1 MDRPVNV
8 ITLSREHGAG
18 GREVGRRIAER
29 LGWEFLDREILHRA
43 AALTEI
49 PQPDLE
55 RVDGHLAGGR
65 FRRNPLHAQYVK
77 ALKRVVSEA
86 AARGGVVVI
95 GRGSNFILR
104 SASAAFHLRLVAPL
118 EVRARRV
125 ADRERAGLAD
135 ARRRC
140 AEVDRQ
146 RGAFLKALFGR
157 EGAAPSHYH
166 LTANTGR
173 VPLDDAVEIA
183 VAAVRRDSP
192 APGGKPGGK
201 RLLTLSR
208 QLGAGERN
216 FAEALGKRLGLPVVD
231 RELIHREAAL
241 MGIPESRIPAFEESG
256 PAILDRIE
264 KGMDTTRYF
273 AALSGIAKSHA
284 EKGDVILV
292 GRGGAL
298 FLKDHPGA
306 FHVLLTADLSVRI
319 RRVMAFRWINEGPAR
334 EVIAASDRTRAA
346 FYRTCFGVE
355 WTDPLHYDIVV
366 NTGRLGVSAVGLVAF
381 GAERRW
387 GR

>member
-1 MDRPVNV
+1 MNKPANV
-8 ITLSREHGAG
+8 LTLSREHGAG
-18 GREVGRRIAER
+18 GREVGQRIAER

-49 PQPDLE
+49 PQADLE
-55 RVDGHLAGGR
+55 RMDGHLAGGR
-65 FRRNPLHAQYVK
+65 SRRHPLQSRYAA

-86 AARGGVVVI
+86 AARGGLVVI
-95 GRGSNFILR
+95 GRGANFILR
-104 SASAAFHLRLVAPL
+104 SAAAAFHLRLVAPL
-118 EVRARRV
+118 DARARRV
-125 ADRERAGLAD
+125 ADRERAGLAE
-135 ARRRC
+135 AQRRC

-146 RGAFLKALFGR
+146 RGAFLQALFGR
-157 EGAAPSHYH
+157 DGTVPSNYH
-166 LTANTGR
+166 LTVNTGR
-173 VPLDDAVEIA
+173 VPLADVVEIA
-183 VAAVRRDSP
+183 VAAVRRDYP
-192 APGGKPGGK
+192 AAEGKPGGR

-216 FAEALGKRLGLPVVD
+216 FAEALGKRIGLPVVD

-241 MGIPESRIPAFEESG
+241 MGIPESSIPTFDESG
-256 PAILDRIE
+256 PAILDRIDR
-264 KGMDTTRYF
+264 GMDTTRYF
-273 AALSGIAKSHA
+273 AALSGIAKKHA
-284 EKGDVILV
+284 EKGEVILV

-298 FLKDHPGA
+298 FLKDHPDA

-334 EVIAASDRTRAA
+334 EVIAASDRARAA

-355 WTDPLHYDIVV
+355 WADPLHYDLVA
-366 NTGRLGVSAVGLVAF
+366 NTGRLGVSAVDLVAF